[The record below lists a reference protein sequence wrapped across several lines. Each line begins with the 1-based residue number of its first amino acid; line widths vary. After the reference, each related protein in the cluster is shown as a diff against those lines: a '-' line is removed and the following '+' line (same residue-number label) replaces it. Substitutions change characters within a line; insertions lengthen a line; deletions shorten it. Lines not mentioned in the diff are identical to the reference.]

1 MASKTRTHQ
10 SKPPAAKLASI
21 KTARG
26 RTARKMPPAGK
37 TRAKTS
43 PIKSS
48 REKVGAYR
56 QRMRA
61 KGFRLIQMWLPDT
74 RTPEFAAL
82 AHQASLA
89 IANSPTEQDDQAFI
103 DSVSWL
109 TSEENA

>member
-10 SKPPAAKLASI
+10 SKPLGAKLASI

-43 PIKSS
+43 PVKSS
-48 REKVGAYR
+48 RQKVSDYR

-61 KGFRLIQMWLPDT
+61 KGFRLVQMWLPDT